1 MGPIFQ
7 ATTLSLLPEMGR
19 LNRHKIAKLPEG
31 KRKIYGGCG
40 QLRVALYMA
49 SPPTV
54 RWDANPREHYQQLR
68 ARGKVTKS
76 RWRRASGDL
85 SWAV

>member
-7 ATTLSLLPEMGR
+7 ATTLSLLLEMGR

-40 QLRVALYMA
+40 QLRVALCEA
-49 SPPTV
+49 C
-54 RWDANPREHYQQLR
+54 Q
-68 ARGKVTKS
+68 RGPCLGGLATSVQ
-76 RWRRASGDL
+76 
-85 SWAV
+85 VCC